1 MVIKNPKTF
10 TFANLEFVLPNI
22 KTLVKLCPFRNLDQ
36 CCINIH
42 GPTWVYG
49 IGMSNSTK
57 TYLTRMEVVIYLSNI
72 VMVMDMKLG
81 FVTSIPYHT
90 NLDFAHCHI
99 MCDTGIQ
106 GCKWWKEISK
116 GMILKALGRML
127 RLNTHTTQ
135 LFSFF
140 YKDICGYTKLLQYLC
155 ATNFASS
162 LNEVQVF

>member
-1 MVIKNPKTF
+1 MN
-10 TFANLEFVLPNI
+10 
-22 KTLVKLCPFRNLDQ
+22 
-36 CCINIH
+36 
-42 GPTWVYG
+42 
-49 IGMSNSTK
+49 NSTK
-57 TYLTRMEVVIYLSNI
+57 TYLTGMEVVIYLSNI